1 MIYLIINE
9 YSESWQSN
17 NSKDI
22 VFATTDEQKAIE
34 QFEYIR
40 QNHIPTKDYTTEYYY
55 LYSFKEEYLI
65 KEIYWNNST
74 FRIMRFFDGTYEEDE

>member
-17 NSKDI
+17 NSKEI
-22 VFATTDEQKAIE
+22 VFATTDKQKAIE
-34 QFEYIR
+34 QFEYIK
-40 QNHIPTKDYTTEYYY
+40 QNHIPTEDYTTEYYY

-74 FRIMRFFDGTYEEDE
+74 FHIMGFFDGTYEEDK